1 MAGTCVPESTVGRG
15 RPQGGFTLIE
25 MLMVVTIMSLIATGV
40 ASSFLSGMRLWG
52 RVRHQDAA
60 YTAALLA
67 LEAIAKELRQS
78 VELASVRV
86 EGKAQ
91 ELSFPSVNGTS
102 VVKVT
107 YAYDPRTKRLWRKQ
121 VELREIIE
129 ETLQPHV
136 IEGPVLLADGLT
148 MTFAAPDTQETEGS
162 EWRNE
167 WKPEDGLPVAIR
179 FEIRLHDDTI
189 TKTVFLPIA

>member
-1 MAGTCVPESTVGRG
+1 
-15 RPQGGFTLIE
+15 
-25 MLMVVTIMSLIATGV
+25 
-40 ASSFLSGMRLWG
+40 MRVWG
-52 RVRHQDAA
+52 RVRHQDTA
-60 YTAALLA
+60 YTEALLA
-67 LEAIAKELRQS
+67 LQAIAKELRQG